1 MNKRIKKKHVAK
13 QNKDLMTSTLKYLK
27 TLGLHPFNIEYPKGY
42 FFSENRYPYEIMHF
56 QLREIPEF
64 LFGVWYKTFELEQYK
79 ETSIAL
85 EMLKEV
91 PNKEILELEE
101 PTKKAKLPIIFGERL
116 CVLDKFK
123 PSRTEWT
130 PMYDKFVYGD
140 SEFKMSDYWSTLQ
153 TLTAFVK
160 TPWDYIPYETEK
172 EYKETLEKDKL
183 EKRYRKEVLQTVC
196 SKVEEKFKEFEIP
209 FGILSKEKYWC
220 HQNLYLIFDEN
231 KSQEQIEKKFNKM
244 YNFIN
249 FDLNELVKD
258 IITSLKYE
266 DYVYSYQDEFN
277 WHLNKYWLIP
287 KDELEKTKSMNFME
301 LNKEFDNMNL
311 NGSKF
316 IRLSGE

>member
-13 QNKDLMTSTLKYLK
+13 QNKDLMNSTLKYLK
-27 TLGLHPFNIEYPKGY
+27 TLGLHPFNIEYPQGY
-42 FFSENRYPYEIMHF
+42 FFFENRYPYEIMHF

-79 ETSIAL
+79 EES
-85 EMLKEV
+85 
-91 PNKEILELEE
+91 
-101 PTKKAKLPIIFGERL
+101 TKNAKLPIIFGERL
-116 CVLDKFK
+116 CILDKFK
-123 PSRTEWT
+123 PSRAEWS
-130 PMYDKFVYGD
+130 PMYDKFIYRD

-153 TLTAFVK
+153 TLTEFVK

-183 EKRYRKEVLQTVC
+183 EKRYRKEVLQAVC
-196 SKVEEKFKEFEIP
+196 TKAEEKFKEFEIP
-209 FGILSKEKYWC
+209 FSILSQDPYWC

-231 KSQEQIEKKFNKM
+231 ESQEKIENKFDKM
-244 YNFIN
+244 YDFIN
-249 FDLNELVKD
+249 FDLNDLVKD
-258 IITSLKYE
+258 IITSLKYK

-311 NGSKF
+311 NGSNF
-316 IRLSGE
+316 IRLNGE

>member
-13 QNKDLMTSTLKYLK
+13 QNKDMMNSTLKYLK
-27 TLGLHPFNIEYPKGY
+27 TLGLHPFNVEYPRGY
-42 FFSENRYPYEIMHF
+42 FFSENQYPYEIMHF

-116 CVLDKFK
+116 CILDKFK

-153 TLTAFVK
+153 TLTEFVK
-160 TPWDYIPYETEK
+160 KTMGLYSLRNRKRIQRNFRK
-172 EYKETLEKDKL
+172 RQIRKTLP
-183 EKRYRKEVLQTVC
+183 KR
-196 SKVEEKFKEFEIP
+196 S
-209 FGILSKEKYWC
+209 SS
-220 HQNLYLIFDEN
+220 N
-231 KSQEQIEKKFNKM
+231 
-244 YNFIN
+244 
-249 FDLNELVKD
+249 
-258 IITSLKYE
+258 
-266 DYVYSYQDEFN
+266 
-277 WHLNKYWLIP
+277 
-287 KDELEKTKSMNFME
+287 SM
-301 LNKEFDNMNL
+301 L
-311 NGSKF
+311 
-316 IRLSGE
+316 